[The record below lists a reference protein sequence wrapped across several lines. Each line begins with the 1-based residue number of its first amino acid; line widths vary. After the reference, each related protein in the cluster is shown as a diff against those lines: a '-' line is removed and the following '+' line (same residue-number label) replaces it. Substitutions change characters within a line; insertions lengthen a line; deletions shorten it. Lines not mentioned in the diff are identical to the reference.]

1 MKIEESST
9 FTNHEQESALSSCFH
24 EESTPHGM
32 SGIQINVEEAS
43 NDGHK
48 NVVRHMTTREAID
61 LKKNATEIRSAAL
74 HRRYSEGFHFAHD
87 PLALGVLSSRHVAD
101 SLVYLERNY
110 LPVVEPTICHVTL
123 PVRKVPTD

>member
-48 NVVRHMTTREAID
+48 NVVRHLHQRSLI
-61 LKKNATEIRSAAL
+61 NHPGSATFSLTGTVASQ
-74 HRRYSEGFHFAHD
+74 YKV
-87 PLALGVLSSRHVAD
+87 PL
-101 SLVYLERNY
+101 
-110 LPVVEPTICHVTL
+110 TL
-123 PVRKVPTD
+123 PRKYCAERMLMDYNSIGDPPKTTKLGIVELLDL